1 MIRISW
7 DVEEIVAFIDLY
19 ERTKIDCLDVDTELR
34 HFSAVLIKRAKT
46 LGIDHDDVYRNFN
59 VVIVRDPG
67 DLSYPVLLFE
77 VPEELFHKFRFPDAA
92 DTGHHGLP
100 GASKA
105 FVEVYQMRN
114 KCPYV
119 FEMILHEFNRKY
131 CSSPSK

>member
-19 ERTKIDCLDVDTELR
+19 ERTKMDCLDVDTELH

-46 LGIDHDDVYRNFN
+46 LGIEHDDVYRNFN
-59 VVIVRDPG
+59 GMKMMYQNVEFIASDGR
-67 DLSYPVLLFE
+67 
-77 VPEELFHKFRFPDAA
+77 
-92 DTGHHGLP
+92 HGLS
-100 GASKA
+100 GASKS

-131 CSSPSK
+131 CSSPSE